1 MSSAFDSDDTQHMSR
16 ALDQAWSQLGPSGLS
31 NGDGEAREKA
41 VLTRAILEAAEQ
53 GMRNEDKL
61 AAYALA
67 HYARM
72 RNAMRE
78 RPSAAAI
85 GAHVE
90 R

>member
-16 ALDQAWSQLGPSGLS
+16 ALDQAWSQLGTAGLS

-53 GMRNEDKL
+53 GMRKEDEL
-61 AAYALA
+61 VAYALA
-67 HYARM
+67 HYARVSNEM
-72 RNAMRE
+72 RH
-78 RPSAAAI
+78 PSRAAGI
-85 GAHVE
+85 ETSVK